1 MGQEGEHQEEG
12 AGAAGEGWSQW
23 GDEIGTGNLQ
33 VGTRLALGLL
43 GRNMPETGTLVGM
56 VEERAELE
64 VISATGVDHTV
75 SWAYC
80 DKGPYTTSR
89 GQKSL

>member
-1 MGQEGEHQEEG
+1 MGQQGEQQEEG
-12 AGAAGEGWSQW
+12 AGEGWSQW

-43 GRNMPETGTLVGM
+43 GRNMPETGTLVGT

-64 VISATGVDHTV
+64 VMGATGVDHTV
-75 SWAYC
+75 S
-80 DKGPYTTSR
+80 
-89 GQKSL
+89 

>member
-1 MGQEGEHQEEG
+1 MLWGSRVSSRKREQGQLGRDG
-12 AGAAGEGWSQW
+12 YSGR

-43 GRNMPETGTLVGM
+43 GRYVPETGTLIGT

-64 VISATGVDHTV
+64 VMGATGVDHTV
-75 SWAYC
+75 S
-80 DKGPYTTSR
+80 
-89 GQKSL
+89 

>member
-1 MGQEGEHQEEG
+1 MGQESEQQEEG

-43 GRNMPETGTLVGM
+43 GRNMPEMGTLVGT
-56 VEERAELE
+56 VED
-64 VISATGVDHTV
+64 GCY
-75 SWAYC
+75 WG
-80 DKGPYTTSR
+80 GPHSVL
-89 GQKSL
+89 GLL